1 MKKIIKTIL
10 CVFAIVLT
18 VAFPALISKS
28 VKDGIALC
36 LYTLVPALLPFMLI
50 VNIMQKHDLC
60 SQISYILK
68 PIFFKFSMFLF
79 IIFFSSQEA
88 GAIIPKVEF
97 LLRCFPFINR
107 KSTPIKF

>member
-68 PIFFKFSMFLF
+68 PILKIFFK
-79 IIFFSSQEA
+79 IIFKNICGFSFVVTFNFDSNEITFTDA
-88 GAIIPKVEF
+88 KTSY
-97 LLRCFPFINR
+97 CK
-107 KSTPIKF
+107 KSF